1 MPASSE
7 TRNHK
12 VDAAVTFAAL
22 ALLSAVW
29 FGLSFLVELPFEF
42 GPDDY
47 TAAVFPA
54 VGFGMLAVFLGGF
67 SWMDFPLEEDSR
79 EATLSRVAM
88 LVGGAVVVVVLAG
101 MLLPEIRNI
110 DISSD

>member
-29 FGLSFLVELPFEF
+29 CGLSFVVELPVAV

-47 TAAVFPA
+47 TAAVCPA

-101 MLLPEIRNI
+101 TPLPEIRNT
-110 DISSD
+110 DINSD

>member
-1 MPASSE
+1 MPTVGE
-7 TRNHK
+7 DRNLK
-12 VDAAVTFAAL
+12 LDSAVVFAAL
-22 ALLSAVW
+22 ALLSALW
-29 FGLSFLVELPFEF
+29 FGLSFLVELPFKF
-42 GPDDY
+42 GPDGY
-47 TAAVFPA
+47 SAAVFPA
-54 VGFGMLAVFLGGF
+54 VGFGLLAVFCGGF

>member
-1 MPASSE
+1 MPVSSE

-12 VDAAVTFAAL
+12 LDAAVTFAAL
-22 ALLSAVW
+22 ALLSALW
-29 FGLSFLVELPFEF
+29 FGVSFLVELPFRF

-54 VGFGMLAVFLGGF
+54 VGFGMLAVFCGGF
-67 SWMDFPLEEDSR
+67 SWMDFPLDEDSR
-79 EATLSRVAM
+79 EATLSKAAM
-88 LVGGAVVVVVLAG
+88 LIGGAVVIVVVAG
-101 MLLPEIRNI
+101 MLLPEVRSI

>member
-1 MPASSE
+1 MPVSSE
-7 TRNHK
+7 TRNYK

-22 ALLSAVW
+22 ALLSALW
-29 FGLSFLVELPFEF
+29 FGLSFLVELPFKF
-42 GPDDY
+42 GPDDS

-54 VGFGMLAVFLGGF
+54 VGFGLLAVFLGGF